1 MDSQQYSLSFEFHLF
16 NFIEIYKFKN
26 DKNEQFSQSKIR
38 IYKIEYEKYEKF
50 RHSSK
55 LSSKS
60 GFVVKIKIGLFYRR

>member
-1 MDSQQYSLSFEFHLF
+1 MIKMNNFH
-16 NFIEIYKFKN
+16 NPKFVY
-26 DKNEQFSQSKIR
+26 I
-38 IYKIEYEKYEKF
+38 KIEYEKYEKF